1 MIDPELAIRCSIHNR
16 IHGTSLSVQEYSDYL
31 DSNIEES
38 KKSIINGKHT
48 TQSIDRE
55 LRQSLL
61 NKYK

>member
-38 KKSIINGKHT
+38 NKSIINGKHT
-48 TQSIDRE
+48 TKSIDRE